1 MKRIF
6 AMLLSLLM
14 TAALLT
20 ACGGQAG
27 LQDGY
32 YTAQMSQFSHG
43 WKEYITILVKGGSI
57 VSVEYNA
64 ENASGFIK
72 SWDNAYM
79 QNMLHSNGTYP
90 NEYTRTYAGQ
100 LLEGQGQGSIDA
112 ISGATSSHG
121 TFQLLAQAVLDQARK
136 GDSSI
141 VFVDTNTIC
150 GCPSRFQIGGGFPRQ
165 FSFEAA
171 AIIKKSRKQ
180 TAVRFRL
187 FYFNQDSSNSTP
199 TG

>member
-6 AMLLSLLM
+6 VMLISLLLL
-14 TAALLT
+14 TPLLT
-20 ACGGQAG
+20 ACGDQEG

-32 YTAQMSQFSHG
+32 YTAQASEFSHG

-79 QNMLHSNGTYP
+79 QNMLQVTGTYP
-90 NEYTRTYAGQ
+90 NEYTRYYANQ
-100 LLEGQGQGSIDA
+100 LLEGQGEEGIDA
-112 ISGATSSHG
+112 LSGATSSYG
-121 TFQLLAQAVLDQARK
+121 SFQILSQAVLEQARM

-141 VFVDTNTIC
+141 VIVDT
-150 GCPSRFQIGGGFPRQ
+150 
-165 FSFEAA
+165 EH
-171 AIIKKSRKQ
+171 
-180 TAVRFRL
+180 
-187 FYFNQDSSNSTP
+187 
-199 TG
+199 